1 VPVHE
6 VVALFLV
13 PLFPVPYNY
22 MSSSLF
28 ILSRKVCVRGDTLH
42 VLFSGGNFCYA
53 EWGRQPS
60 FPFFAWEKDNI
71 SKSDEQDEITRRER
85 EKMIDLDKP
94 ALKEHLRRRTPE
106 GRYEISDIDLVLNIR
121 ARQAE
126 DNTGGVRILCEALL
140 ERCASEFQRRTH
152 GLRHRPELRE
162 EAIANMN
169 EHLLRE
175 AMDPTEIFMTQ
186 NFIHYLRCL
195 CADEFTRVLRQ
206 EGLHYRRDKDG
217 RPSGRPQ
224 HVPRALI
231 EPLRPAPADDE
242 GASLSADVADPHDQ
256 FERLHA
262 VDESQRILTYL
273 TDPLDRMI
281 MVLRA
286 IDGMKWDDIAQI
298 CKRTERT
305 VRLRYERAR
314 SYLRECIDRERITTI
329 QGTQAK
335 S

>member
-1 VPVHE
+1 
-6 VVALFLV
+6 
-13 PLFPVPYNY
+13 
-22 MSSSLF
+22 
-28 ILSRKVCVRGDTLH
+28 
-42 VLFSGGNFCYA
+42 
-53 EWGRQPS
+53 
-60 FPFFAWEKDNI
+60 
-71 SKSDEQDEITRRER
+71 
-85 EKMIDLDKP
+85 MIDLNEP
-94 ALKEHLRRRTPE
+94 ALQERLRRRTPA

-126 DNTGGVRILCEALL
+126 GNAGGVRMLCEVLL
-140 ERCASEFQRRTH
+140 ERSAGEFQRRTY

-195 CADEFTRVLRQ
+195 CADEFNRVLRQ
-206 EGLHYRRDKDG
+206 EGLYYRRDSEG

-224 HVPRALI
+224 HVPRSLI

-242 GASLSADVADPHDQ
+242 GVLSADVADPQDQ

-262 VDESQRILTYL
+262 IDESQRILTYL
-273 TDPLDRMI
+273 ADPLDRMI

-286 IDGMKWDDIAQI
+286 IEGMKWDDIAI
-298 CKRTERT
+298 VCKRTERT

-314 SYLRECIDRERITTI
+314 GYLRECIDRERITYMH
-329 QGTQAK
+329 GTQTQ
-335 S
+335 